1 MRFIPCTIEMLHTA
15 EEDSWIITVP
25 VHALDDA
32 ARLFSELLSG
42 IRKRIVFLDRKT
54 EFTITRDTAA
64 YNGRSVNITGAYL
77 ECLEKLFSAD
87 IRPGISHL
95 DWDFSDTSGNICI
108 TVRIVS

>member
-1 MRFIPCTIEMLHTA
+1 MKYIPCTIETLSDHG
-15 EEDSWIITVP
+15 EDCWIIHVP
-25 VHALDDA
+25 AADANDA
-32 ARLFSELLSG
+32 AALFSQLLSG
-42 IRKRIVFLDRKT
+42 IRKRVVFQDRKT
-54 EFTITRDTAA
+54 EFTLTSDTAA

-95 DWDFSDTSGNICI
+95 DWDFSDTSGNTCI

>member
-1 MRFIPCTIEMLHTA
+1 MLHIA
-15 EEDSWIITVP
+15 EEDSWIITVSIQ
-25 VHALDDA
+25 AANDA

-42 IRKRIVFLDRKT
+42 IRKRIVFQDRKT
-54 EFTITRDTAA
+54 ECTLTGDTAA
-64 YNGRSVNITGAYL
+64 YNGRSVSITGAYL